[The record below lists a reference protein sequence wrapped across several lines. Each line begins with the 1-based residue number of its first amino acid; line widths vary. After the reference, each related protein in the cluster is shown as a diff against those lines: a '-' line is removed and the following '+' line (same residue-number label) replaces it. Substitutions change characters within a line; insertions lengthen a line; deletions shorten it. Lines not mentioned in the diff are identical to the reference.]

1 MTKFYQGTPEQA
13 LAYAEDIC
21 RRFNEHKVASENYA
35 TIDDAITNLVGEI
48 DNLANT
54 LRYQSRD
61 NWLDAIFQ
69 FAHIQQALDIVRI
82 KVEQAYDFDEDEEE
96 EAA

>member
-13 LAYAEDIC
+13 LAYAEDIS
-21 RRFNEHKVASENYA
+21 RKFNEHKVESEKYE
-35 TIDDAITNLVGEI
+35 TIDDAMTNLVSEI
-48 DNLANT
+48 DSLENT

-61 NWLDAIFQ
+61 NLLEAIYQ
-69 FAHIQQALDIVRI
+69 FAYIQQALEIVRI
-82 KVEQAYDFDEDEEE
+82 KVEQAYDVDDEEE